1 MKTLIALTLLGLS
14 AGALAQT
21 TAGGANNQSS
31 SSATTNAQGNTQ
43 AVNFNSSAPSDVT
56 SRATVDSNSTQNI
69 NNTGATTSV
78 VDYRGSYTVKNVPSV
93 SGPNLT
99 TSNDTCMGSTSASA
113 NGAGVGLSF
122 GTTWTDEHCKRL
134 KMSRELWNKGMKA
147 ASLAMDCMD
156 PQAQAA
162 LEMTGSKCP
171 QSMTAEERVSAFGPQ
186 ASGSG
191 APVAARPAAPVA
203 PVAAAPAPAPV
214 APVAVAVPVAVPVP
228 QVQAPVPAPV
238 PVAVVP
244 QPVAPAPE
252 PVAAIPVVAPAPEQ
266 PVVTSPVTA
275 APAVEAAPLPA
286 PMEPA
291 PAPVAAVPEEEAMAT
306 AEPAPVASGAA
317 APVEVAV
324 QSEGVVVRV
333 TRRLADPADTVEAVA
348 VAPQAAREDPQ

>member
-21 TAGGANNQSS
+21 AGGANNQST

-43 AVNFNSSAPSDVT
+43 AVNFNSSAPADVT
-56 SRATVDSNSTQNI
+56 TRSTLDSTQNI

-113 NGAGVGLSF
+113 NSAGIGLSF

-171 QSMTAEERVSAFGPQ
+171 QSMTVEERVSAFGPQ

-203 PVAAAPAPAPV
+203 PVAVAPAPTPVAVAVPQPVAPVAPAAPVALAPAPAPAPV
-214 APVAVAVPVAVPVP
+214 VAVQQPA
-228 QVQAPVPAPV
+228 APATLVEAMPMATPAPQ
-238 PVAVVP
+238 PAPAASVVP
-244 QPVAPAPE
+244 
-252 PVAAIPVVAPAPEQ
+252 
-266 PVVTSPVTA
+266 TA
-275 APAVEAAPLPA
+275 APEV
-286 PMEPA
+286 A
-291 PAPVAAVPEEEAMAT
+291 PAPVAAAPAEEAAAPA
-306 AEPAPVASGAA
+306 AEPAPVMVSAV
-317 APVEVAV
+317 APVALAPQPDILEA
-324 QSEGVVVRV
+324 RL
-333 TRRLADPADTVEAVA
+333 TRRLPADPADEVA
-348 VAPQAAREDPQ
+348 AAPADAQ

>member
-14 AGALAQT
+14 VGASAQ
-21 TAGGANNQSS
+21 TAGGANNQST

-113 NGAGVGLSF
+113 NGPGVGLSF

-203 PVAAAPAPAPV
+203 PVAVAPAPAPV
-214 APVAVAVPVAVPVP
+214 AVA
-228 QVQAPVPAPV
+228 
-238 PVAVVP
+238 VP
-244 QPVAPAPE
+244 QPVAPVAPAA
-252 PVAAIPVVAPAPEQ
+252 PVALAPAPTPAPVVAVQQ
-266 PVVTSPVTA
+266 PA
-275 APAVEAAPLPA
+275 APATLVEAMPMTAPVQESPA
-286 PMEPA
+286 PQPAPAATVVPASAPEVA
-291 PAPVAAVPEEEAMAT
+291 PAPVAAAPAEEAAAPA
-306 AEPAPVASGAA
+306 AEPAPVMASAV
-317 APVEVAV
+317 APVALAPQPDTLEA
-324 QSEGVVVRV
+324 RI
-333 TRRLADPADTVEAVA
+333 TRRLPADPADEVA
-348 VAPQAAREDPQ
+348 SAPADAQ

>member
-21 TAGGANNQSS
+21 AGGANNQST

-99 TSNDTCMGSTSASA
+99 TSNDTCMGSSSASA
-113 NGAGVGLSF
+113 NSAGIGLSF

-171 QSMTAEERVSAFGPQ
+171 QSMTVEERVSAFGPQ

-191 APVAARPAAPVA
+191 APVAAARPAAPVA
-203 PVAAAPAPAPV
+203 PVAAA
-214 APVAVAVPVAVPVP
+214 VPVAVPVP
-228 QVQAPVPAPV
+228 QVQPAPAPAPAPV
-238 PVAVVP
+238 AVMP

-252 PVAAIPVVAPAPEQ
+252 APVAAAPVVAPAHEP
-266 PVVTSPVTA
+266 PAIPSPVTA
-275 APAVEAAPLPA
+275 APVLETAPLPA

-291 PAPVAAVPEEEAMAT
+291 PLAAAPEEEAMAT
-306 AEPAPVASGAA
+306 AEPAPV
-317 APVEVAV
+317 EVAAV
-324 QSEGVVVRV
+324 PDGAVVRM
-333 TRRLADPADTVEAVA
+333 TRRLAEQADEVA
-348 VAPQAAREDPQ
+348 IAPQAARDDAQ